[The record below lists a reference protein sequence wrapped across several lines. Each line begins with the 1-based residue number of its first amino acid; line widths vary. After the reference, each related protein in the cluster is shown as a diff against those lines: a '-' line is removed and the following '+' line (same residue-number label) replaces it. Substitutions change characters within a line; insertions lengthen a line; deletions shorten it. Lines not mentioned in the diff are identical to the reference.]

1 MDITLGYAR
10 LYDSTVAGHYY
21 GAMRQVEER
30 LELEESMDDAPPC
43 GDRLL
48 ALLGA
53 LSAEALIGGP

>member
-1 MDITLGYAR
+1 
-10 LYDSTVAGHYY
+10 
-21 GAMRQVEER
+21 MRQVEER

-53 LSAEALIGGP
+53 LSAGALIGGP